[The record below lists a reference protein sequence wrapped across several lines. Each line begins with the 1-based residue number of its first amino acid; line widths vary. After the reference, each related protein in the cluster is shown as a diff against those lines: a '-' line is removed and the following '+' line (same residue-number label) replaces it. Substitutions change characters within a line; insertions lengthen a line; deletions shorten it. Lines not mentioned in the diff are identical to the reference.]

1 MSDVKLYLED
11 LSCPDCAKKIEKVL
25 NKTVGV
31 NNAEVHYTT
40 GKANV
45 EFNDKKISI
54 EGLKKAVAKTGYQIE
69 MVM

>member
-31 NNAEVHYTT
+31 NNAKVHYTT
-40 GKANV
+40 AKANV
-45 EFNDKKISI
+45 EFDNEKVSI

-69 MVM
+69 QVI